1 MLSKRRILIIED
13 NLDNLE
19 LVRFLL
25 EKAYFEVIEAL
36 DGRHGLEL
44 ARKEN
49 PDLILLDLTIPEID
63 GWSLAQKLKAD
74 PLTREI
80 PIVALTAHTLPT
92 DRKRALDAGCDGY
105 LSKPLDIPTFI
116 PQISAFISARNKTLR
131 QRA

>member
-1 MLSKRRILIIED
+1 MQKRRILIIED

-25 EKAYFEVIEAL
+25 EKSQFEVLEAL

-44 ARKEN
+44 ARQEN

-74 PLTREI
+74 PFTREI
-80 PIVALTAHTLPT
+80 PIVALTAHTLPS
-92 DRKRALDAGCDGY
+92 DRKRALDSGCDGY
-105 LSKPLDIPTFI
+105 LSKPLDIPNFI
-116 PQISAFISARNKTLR
+116 PQISAFIAVRGRVNR
-131 QRA
+131 QNA